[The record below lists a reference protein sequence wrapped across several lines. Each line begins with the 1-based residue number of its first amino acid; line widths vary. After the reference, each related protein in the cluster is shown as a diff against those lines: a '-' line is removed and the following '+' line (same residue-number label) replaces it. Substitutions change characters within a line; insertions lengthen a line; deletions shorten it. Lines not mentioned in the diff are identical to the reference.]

1 MFGSGPAPQNDVVA
15 HQMRSFF
22 RGLSRRKRAQPDEV
36 AKAYGKFL
44 YNKRGRTLTKARQ
57 LTRSRF
63 YVGLSVDRT
72 DLASLTKRCL
82 PVSDTLLLS
91 HQNGNPYELGRL
103 RGDIAG
109 STSSVSYFVM
119 RCPDL
124 SELGRWLLDAEPLL
138 RAGLSW
144 YLPRYS
150 TQEVIRLYDDSARRA
165 MRRGLS
171 PVHARPPE
179 PTPVVDYLIRD
190 GRAVEASGANPLKNR
205 LVRPVLEIDLPFLD
219 GVSLRDYSAVTLEEF
234 TAFSGFRDFL
244 RMSLLEMDEALNDVQ
259 SQIALTRL
267 SLQVKD
273 EVRSLRAQMNQV
285 KRKRAVGA
293 AGAVVGTSAA
303 ILLAVYG
310 PALTA
315 AIPILGASGGVWQ
328 VIQAAAENSPR
339 ALRDDK
345 WYWVWAIAKRS
356 DVSYP

>member
-1 MFGSGPAPQNDVVA
+1 MFGRGSETQNSVVA

-22 RGLSRRKRAQPDEV
+22 RGLPQRKRAQPEEV

-44 YNKRGRTLTKARQ
+44 YNKRGRTLDKARR

-63 YVGLSVDRT
+63 YVSLSVDRT
-72 DLASLTKRCL
+72 ELASLTKRCL

-91 HQNGNPYELGRL
+91 HQGGSSHQLGRL
-103 RGDIAG
+103 RGDLIG
-109 STSSVSYFVM
+109 NTSSVEYFAM
-119 RCPDL
+119 HCPNL
-124 SELGRWLLDAEPLL
+124 TELGRWLLDCEPLL

-150 TQEVIRLYDDSARRA
+150 TYEVITLHNHYATRA

-171 PVHARPPE
+171 PVYANPPAG
-179 PTPVVDYLIRD
+179 TPVVDYLIRD
-190 GRAVEASGANPLKNR
+190 GRAVEASGATPLKNK
-205 LVRPVLEIDLPFLD
+205 LVRPVLEIDLPFID
-219 GVSLRDYSAVTLEEF
+219 GVSLRDYSAVTVQEF
-234 TAFSGFRDFL
+234 TAFSGFRNFL
-244 RMSLLEMDEALNDVQ
+244 RLSLLEMDDALNAVQ
-259 SQIALTRL
+259 SEAALTRL
-267 SLQVKD
+267 GLRIED

-285 KRKRAVGA
+285 KRRRAVGA

-315 AIPILGASGGVWQ
+315 AIPVLGAGGGIWQ
-328 VIQAAAENSPR
+328 IIQAAAENSPR
-339 ALRDDK
+339 ALREDK